1 MRRTRPA
8 RIADLLTISRLV
20 LAVLVVPAAWSANL
34 ELTGLLISA
43 AWLTDFLDG
52 RVARRSGGEGRMG
65 RWDLTVDTLVGAG
78 LLIGLTGAGE
88 IPLWL
93 TAVAMVVLGGWFFSG
108 NPAASMLLQLTG
120 YVPLLLILWSRRPS
134 AWQAPFL
141 TAILIGVL
149 DWRRLFTI
157 NIPAFLHGL
166 VGKVPSRRGR
176 LE

>member
-1 MRRTRPA
+1 MRRTHPA
-8 RIADLLTISRLV
+8 LTPDLLTLSRLGV
-20 LAVLVVPAAWSANL
+20 AVLVVPVAWSLDL
-34 ELTGLLISA
+34 ELTGILISA

-52 RVARRSGGEGRMG
+52 RLARRSNVEGRMG
-65 RWDLTVDTLVGAG
+65 RWDLTVDTLLGAG

-88 IPLWL
+88 VPLWL
-93 TAVAMVVLGGWFFSG
+93 TVVAMVVLGGWFFSG
-108 NPAASMLLQLTG
+108 NPTASMLLQLTG

-134 AWQAPFL
+134 AWQTPFL

-157 NIPAFLHGL
+157 NIPAFLRGL
-166 VGKVPSRRGR
+166 VGKVPNRRGR